1 MPERRAVPLLET
13 PWRDVNAA
21 SLVHRP
27 CSSPKLPHADTH
39 SRIEHYASRYV
50 NYPATHIQPL
60 QQRLPPLQ
68 SRSPAPI
75 TRSPFIP
82 PLALIEVL
90 I

>member
-1 MPERRAVPLLET
+1 MSELLET

-60 QQRLPPLQ
+60 QLPLLQ

-75 TRSPFIP
+75 TPSPFILP
-82 PLALIEVL
+82 HALIEVL